1 MIKKI
6 NLTHSFIFFIIVN
19 LFIFLN
25 LIFSNFSITPFGCLL
40 LILLIGVT
48 HGSLDRV
55 KGKKLLHHYNIG
67 NTLYFYMTYI
77 LYCFFDHNF
86 MAYFSS
92 STINHFPNCGCLSF
106 WQGRHPIFST
116 LH

>member
-48 HGSLDRV
+48 HGSLDHL

-67 NTLYFYMTYI
+67 NTLYFYITYI
-77 LYCFFDHNF
+77 L
-86 MAYFSS
+86 
-92 STINHFPNCGCLSF
+92 IGILQVEKLSQVLIALF
-106 WQGRHPIFST
+106 TDQLLVNNLF
-116 LH
+116 

>member
-48 HGSLDRV
+48 HGSLDHL
-55 KGKKLLHHYNIG
+55 KGKKIIKSL
-67 NTLYFYMTYI
+67 
-77 LYCFFDHNF
+77 
-86 MAYFSS
+86 
-92 STINHFPNCGCLSF
+92 
-106 WQGRHPIFST
+106 
-116 LH
+116 